1 MAPQHPFQ
9 SRLAWGLY
17 YGTIPKGYR
26 AEKEDADPVGLEW
39 DKCVVADDDGEE
51 RSPANDMGGPGRLMG
66 ADSPGHSGDGPS
78 QDYRAQGRSPWE
90 NLGRNHVP
98 LLSNPGA
105 LRQEGI

>member
-1 MAPQHPFQ
+1 VAPQHPFQ

-51 RSPANDMGGPGRLMG
+51 RSPANDMGVPDDLWGQILPVILEMDPPKTTGRKG
-66 ADSPGHSGDGPS
+66 VH
-78 QDYRAQGRSPWE
+78 
-90 NLGRNHVP
+90 LGRI
-98 LLSNPGA
+98 LDGTMF
-105 LRQEGI
+105 RC